1 METFEIEELYDKLQS
16 ERPVTGDEL
25 VDSMW
30 LPTVFR
36 EWSYVEHLYRTRRG
50 IAVEK
55 WERAGYLGRGSFGG
69 VSRQEKVG
77 SMPKE
82 YRAVKEVERMSITD
96 VSDNNDIAKAMRRE
110 IFHMAKLSKVCS
122 FADTNAHR
130 VVVNAMFTIP
140 SDWFQRSRHFPDFYG
155 WYADDH
161 MAYFAMEYAP
171 HRDLA
176 TCMKQLGREGLPR
189 SEDDA
194 KEISRQ
200 LVFALVDMHKLGI
213 VHRDLKPEVNL

>member
-96 VSDNNDIAKAMRRE
+96 VSDDNDIAKAMRRE
-110 IFHMAKLSKVCS
+110 IFHMAKLSK
-122 FADTNAHR
+122 
-130 VVVNAMFTIP
+130 
-140 SDWFQRSRHFPDFYG
+140 RSRHFPDFYG